1 MDVDKIIKYESGDM
15 DEHELIE
22 FFQGLID
29 SGMAWKLQGS
39 YGRMAMHLINEG
51 ICTPPKEN

>member
-1 MDVDKIIKYESGDM
+1 MDVDKIIKYESGGM
-15 DEHELIE
+15 NEHELIE

-29 SGMAWKLQGS
+29 SGVVWKLQGS
-39 YGRMAMHLINEG
+39 YGKMAMHLINEG

>member
-1 MDVDKIIKYESGDM
+1 MDVDNIIKYESGDM

-39 YGRMAMHLINEG
+39 YGRMAMYLISEG
-51 ICTPPKEN
+51 FCTPPEGD

>member
-39 YGRMAMHLINEG
+39 YGRMAMHLISEG
-51 ICTPPKEN
+51 ICTPPKED

>member
-51 ICTPPKEN
+51 ICTLPKED

>member
-15 DEHELIE
+15 NEHELIE

>member
-15 DEHELIE
+15 DEHEVIE
-22 FFQGLID
+22 FFQVLID

-51 ICTPPKEN
+51 ICALPRED

>member
-51 ICTPPKEN
+51 ICTPSKED

>member
-15 DEHELIE
+15 NEHELIE

-51 ICTPPKEN
+51 ICTPPKED

>member
-1 MDVDKIIKYESGDM
+1 MDVNKIIKYESGDM

-29 SGMAWKLQGS
+29 SGMAWQLQGS

-51 ICTPPKEN
+51 ICTPPKED

>member
-15 DEHELIE
+15 NEHELIE

-51 ICTPPKEN
+51 ICTLPKED

>member
-51 ICTPPKEN
+51 ICTPPKED